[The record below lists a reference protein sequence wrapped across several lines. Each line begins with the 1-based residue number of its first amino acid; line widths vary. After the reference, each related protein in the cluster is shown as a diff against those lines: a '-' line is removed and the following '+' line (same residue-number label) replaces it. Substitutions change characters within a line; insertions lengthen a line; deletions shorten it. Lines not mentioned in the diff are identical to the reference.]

1 MDNKLNEIRR
11 KIRFLRAEMLSA
23 EDNIR
28 KRVNRDEDC
37 SEAAVHVMSM
47 RVVMLGLISE
57 RNRLG
62 GEERLLNVDER
73 LKLDVRA
80 VSRKP
85 ANGAPARFSVK
96 AGPGPDPGGHRFA
109 SRTRVQSKI
118 QSPVPIQSERKRL
131 EAAVSDETIQALR
144 RRIGEL
150 DQLARRLGQS
160 GLDNA
165 RAQLLLSRK
174 RAELEDFINRG
185 QRCQHRSDGTTTTRI
200 TRRG

>member
-37 SEAAVHVMSM
+37 SEAAVHLMSM
-47 RVVMLGLISE
+47 RVVMLGLIGE

-80 VSRKP
+80 AGRKP
-85 ANGAPARFSVK
+85 ANGAPARFPAK
-96 AGPGPDPGGHRFA
+96 AARTDPGWGPVRVKK
-109 SRTRVQSKI
+109 TRPIKI
-118 QSPVPIQSERKRL
+118 RSPVPIQPERKRL
-131 EAAVSDETIQALR
+131 EAAVSDETIEALR

-150 DQLARRLGQS
+150 DQLARRLDQS

-200 TRRG
+200 IRHG